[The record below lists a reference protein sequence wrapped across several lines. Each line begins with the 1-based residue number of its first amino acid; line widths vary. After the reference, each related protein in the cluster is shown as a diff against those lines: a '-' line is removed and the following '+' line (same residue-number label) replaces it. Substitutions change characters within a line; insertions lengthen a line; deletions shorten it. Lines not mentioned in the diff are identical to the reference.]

1 MDTDS
6 SDDETHEHQPAVRI
20 PLGHRPVVFALPG
33 SRELASK
40 VLFYLGWQEGLCT
53 FKLFGN
59 GEISS
64 KVEETVT
71 NHDVFVLATRDDLD
85 SEMNFSLMQLMLFIG
100 ALKGESPYRLTVVV
114 PCLDYARQDRRSS
127 AGEGIAATLMLRCL
141 KTAGADRFLTVDLHN
156 EAEVGFAP
164 GNTVLDELSARR
176 YLASFIRENVEGF
189 DAETAFVC
197 ATSGGGMG
205 MTRRMATELGIGFM
219 MVDRIR
225 PKAGGKG
232 DLKIMSS
239 EREDTIKS
247 VIVVDDMF
255 DTCGSLAEV
264 CKALQLFAP
273 RARLYAVASHGFFSG
288 NAASVVRELVQSCS
302 LQWIVVT
309 NSVNLTGPRQRF
321 REVGMED
328 RLRVVDVSR
337 LLAGAMMRI
346 YLGASVNLPK
356 FRDIGP
362 QDEDPMLQGLTSPKL
377 ALERRHT
384 EGSQV
389 PPPLAI

>member
-1 MDTDS
+1 M
-6 SDDETHEHQPAVRI
+6 RI

-53 FKLFGN
+53 FTLFGN

-71 NHDVFVLATRDDLD
+71 NHDVFVFATRDDLA

-189 DAETAFVC
+189 DAESAFVC

-273 RARLYAVASHGFFSG
+273 RARLYAVASHGFFF
-288 NAASVVRELVQSCS
+288 
-302 LQWIVVT
+302 W
-309 NSVNLTGPRQRF
+309 QRCLC
-321 REVGMED
+321 R
-328 RLRVVDVSR
+328 
-337 LLAGAMMRI
+337 AGA
-346 YLGASVNLPK
+346 GAK
-356 FRDIGP
+356 
-362 QDEDPMLQGLTSPKL
+362 LQL
-377 ALERRHT
+377 AVDRRHQQRQSNRPAPT
-384 EGSQV
+384 FPGSWYGGSPQGSRRIATV
-389 PPPLAI
+389 GRGHDAHLLGCEREPAEVS